1 MILVTCSTGPA
12 QSGMASSGDIR
23 EGCPPGPGRL
33 WVHGVKEGVG
43 VVGTASI
50 SGWPVVAA
58 GVVATLVVGTG
69 LAPAATPAGIGSGE
83 ITTQAPV
90 GRGQRIHMRS
100 ADPAISADG
109 RFVAFRSVASKLV
122 DDDTNGSDDVFVR
135 DRVAHVTRRVS
146 VGPGGHQANGPSQ
159 TPALSA
165 HGRFVAFMS
174 AASNLVAGDTN
185 RTYDV
190 FVRDRVAQVTRR
202 VSVGQGGQQ
211 TNRSSFAPAISADGR
226 FIAFV
231 SLASNLVAG
240 DTNRTYDVFVRDR
253 VAQVTRRVSV
263 GQDGQQANGRSFEP
277 AISADGRFV
286 AFYSDSSNLVAG
298 DTNGTW
304 DVFVRDRKAQVTRRV
319 SVGPG
324 GQQANRDSYG
334 QPAISAHGRFVA
346 FASGATNLVAGD
358 TNSGYDVFV
367 RDRVAQ
373 VTRRVSVG
381 PGGQQADGDTSS
393 FSPTI
398 SAHGRFVTFWSQ
410 APNLVAGDTNG
421 TDDVFVRDRVA
432 QVTRRVSVG
441 PGGREANGESWE
453 SAISAHGRLVA
464 FTSYATNLVAGDTNG
479 AYDVFVR
486 DRVAQVTQRVSVR

>member
-1 MILVTCSTGPA
+1 VAQVT
-12 QSGMASSGDIR
+12 
-23 EGCPPGPGRL
+23 
-33 WVHGVKEGVG
+33 
-43 VVGTASI
+43 
-50 SGWPVVAA
+50 
-58 GVVATLVVGTG
+58 
-69 LAPAATPAGIGSGE
+69 
-83 ITTQAPV
+83 
-90 GRGQRIHMRS
+90 QRI
-100 ADPAISADG
+100 
-109 RFVAFRSVASKLV
+109 
-122 DDDTNGSDDVFVR
+122 
-135 DRVAHVTRRVS
+135 S
-146 VGPGGHQANGPSQ
+146 VGPGG
-159 TPALSA
+159 
-165 HGRFVAFMS
+165 
-174 AASNLVAGDTN
+174 
-185 RTYDV
+185 
-190 FVRDRVAQVTRR
+190 
-202 VSVGQGGQQ
+202 
-211 TNRSSFAPAISADGR
+211 
-226 FIAFV
+226 
-231 SLASNLVAG
+231 
-240 DTNRTYDVFVRDR
+240 
-253 VAQVTRRVSV
+253 
-263 GQDGQQANGRSFEP
+263 QQANGASFEP

-358 TNSGYDVFV
+358 TNRGYDVFV